1 VAHIKRDQARIVRRD
16 PWRQPVS
23 DEPTLC
29 VVCAWREE
37 CKKKYLQG
45 KDVSLRCPD
54 FTRDLQIKKD
64 KVDAEIDSGKDNK

>member
-1 VAHIKRDQARIVRRD
+1 M
-16 PWRQPVS
+16 S